1 MRWLPAILLGLAVVP
16 VLAFC
21 VFCSLATFELETW
34 EERAPWI
41 LIYGVLALCCVIA
54 EAAMVRRAIVSTAR
68 DST

>member
-1 MRWLPAILLGLAVVP
+1 MAEQPPPADAADGAPLPSAA
-16 VLAFC
+16 
-21 VFCSLATFELETW
+21 SSEYSSDSDDETW

>member
-1 MRWLPAILLGLAVVP
+1 MRWLPPIVLGVAILP

-21 VFCSLATFELETW
+21 VFGSLATFELETW

-54 EAAMVRRAIVSTAR
+54 EAAIIRRTIASARR

>member
-1 MRWLPAILLGLAVVP
+1 MRWLPAILLGLAAIP

-21 VFCSLATFELETW
+21 ILGSLATLELETW

-41 LIYGVLALCCVIA
+41 LIYVVLGLCCVIA
-54 EAAMVRRAIVSTAR
+54 EAALVRRAIASSSR